1 MGSSL
6 GLDSPELKTVMLV
19 DAMAERYGLLPSEV
33 LARANTLDAYI
44 MDASISYQNYLER
57 KSQNQ
62 AQDYSQEELMSIM
75 ERTRGQH

>member
-62 AQDYSQEELMSIM
+62 AQDYSQEELMSMM